1 MSVEVV
7 ALAGG
12 ILFVL
17 VAIVGGGFTIRELVM
32 PRVPHWAR
40 AASAV
45 FGLLLLVPFL
55 LTVLNGQFDRDARPA
70 SDTGFDQAQ
79 PEERGTGGIEL
90 DTEPETTGDN
100 LRITGLTATVRNDPA
115 RVGDTVAVDYSLT
128 NVGGERLQ
136 LDTTFVVVR
145 DPADENMDS
154 EAENENRL
162 LEPGETVHTS
172 GRIFLDSAGTWLMFP
187 CYTLPGDRYCPDEW
201 KAFNVIV
208 E

>member
-32 PRVPHWAR
+32 PRVSHWAR
-40 AASAV
+40 AVSAV

-55 LTVLNGQFDRDARPA
+55 LTLLNGQLDRDARPA
-70 SDTGFDQAQ
+70 TGTGFDQAQ
-79 PEERGTGGIEL
+79 PEDRRTGGIEL

-100 LRITGLTATVRNDPA
+100 LRISGLTVTVRNEPA
-115 RVGDTVAVDYSLT
+115 RVGDTVAVDYLLT

-136 LDTTFVVVR
+136 LVATFVGVR

-154 EAENENRL
+154 KAENENRL
-162 LEPGETVHTS
+162 LEPGETVQTS
-172 GRIFLDSAGTWLMFP
+172 GRISLDSAGTWLMWP
-187 CYTLPGDRYCPDEW
+187 CYILPGGRYCPGEW
-201 KAFNVIV
+201 KAFNIIV